1 MQPGCLLGPKNHRQL
16 GHMKHCLFGHANGHA
31 KPLAAD
37 AKARN
42 CSPHSLA
49 RQVVDVYE
57 PVEDGSRDKA
67 YISKV

>member
-1 MQPGCLLGPKNHRQL
+1 MKRCLLGQ
-16 GHMKHCLFGHANGHA
+16 A
-31 KPLAAD
+31 KPPAAI

-42 CSPHSLA
+42 CSPRSFA

-67 YISKV
+67 YISKVWNHVVLNNVLIAM